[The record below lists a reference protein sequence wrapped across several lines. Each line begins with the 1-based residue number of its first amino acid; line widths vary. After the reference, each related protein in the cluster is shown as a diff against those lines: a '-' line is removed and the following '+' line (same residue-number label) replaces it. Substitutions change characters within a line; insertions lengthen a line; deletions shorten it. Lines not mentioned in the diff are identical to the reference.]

1 MPDLVMGR
9 FKERYA
15 MSGLGLNIP
24 RAVSLRQQVTDSLR
38 ASIVSGTLPPGRK
51 LIEREICEEMR
62 ISRTVLREAL
72 QHLEAEGMIVN
83 VPPRGRSVIAITPQ
97 EIREMQSVRHAIE
110 SLLVGDFKRN
120 ASEEQLGE
128 LRQLLDRLETTV
140 DEDEAA
146 ETEDQISALIAT
158 VSGNRTASD
167 MLAQLNT
174 RIVLSRR
181 LSLSGTLAASRRR
194 AELRAFLSDPE
205 ENGKSVRGP
214 KRASR

>member
-1 MPDLVMGR
+1 MPPRSWGG
-9 FKERYA
+9 FKERCA
-15 MSGLGLNIP
+15 MSGLGLNVP

-38 ASIVSGTLPPGRK
+38 ASIVSGLLPPGQK

-72 QHLEAEGMIVN
+72 QHLEAEGIIVN
-83 VPPRGRSVIAITPQ
+83 VPPRGRSVIAITPR
-97 EIREMQSVRHAIE
+97 EIREMLSVRHAIE
-110 SLLVGDFKRN
+110 SLLIGDFRRN
-120 ASEEQLGE
+120 ASAGQLAD
-128 LRQLLDRLETTV
+128 LRQLLDRLETAA
-140 DEDEAA
+140 DEDDAA
-146 ETEDQISALIAT
+146 EIEDQISTLIAT

-181 LSLSGTLAASRRR
+181 LSLSGILAGSRRS
-194 AELRAFLSDPE
+194 AELRAFLTETE
-205 ENGKSVRGP
+205 ENGKNVRGP